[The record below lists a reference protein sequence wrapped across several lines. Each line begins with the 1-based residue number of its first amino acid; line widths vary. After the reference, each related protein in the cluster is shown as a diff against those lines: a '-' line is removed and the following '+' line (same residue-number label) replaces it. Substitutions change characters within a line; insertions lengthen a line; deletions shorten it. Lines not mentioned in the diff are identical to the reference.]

1 MLPPYG
7 AEACSLRRVA
17 RRPICSP
24 HLPQHATTST
34 TCHLAADRNPCQLPE
49 YMLSKFRCTSK
60 CWCPMVQM
68 LDRESSNNRETRTK
82 TRENRQIR
90 ALTVSN
96 DPHLCYHKL
105 TRKAA
110 PQQVL
115 TSLIFRLSIGPNI
128 TPKQTLHLQLCS
140 WPNVPTPELQNM
152 VYAYTSAVMNFTTE
166 ENNDS
171 LMRASQLFP
180 TH

>member
-1 MLPPYG
+1 MLPK
-7 AEACSLRRVA
+7 AS
-17 RRPICSP
+17 SP
-24 HLPQHATTST
+24 STNLQPTTST
-34 TCHLAADRNPCQLPE
+34 TCHPVADRNPCRLPE
-49 YMLSKFRCTSK
+49 WILSKFRRTSK
-60 CWCPMVQM
+60 CWCPKVQM
-68 LDRESSNNRETRTK
+68 LDRESSSDREARTR

-90 ALTVSN
+90 EPTVSN
-96 DPHLCYHKL
+96 NPHLCYHKL